1 MAEDTTTVKQE
12 SEAQGDAIVRRETV
26 RREQGSASG
35 VVVAQ
40 RVVWFFIGFIV
51 TFLLLRVVLLLLA
64 ANQGA
69 PFVDFVYAVGGFF
82 AAPFFGI
89 FSYTPA
95 YGQSVLE
102 ISSLVAVVI
111 YVLLGWGI
119 AKLLTLTRPHEE
131 V

>member
-1 MAEDTTTVKQE
+1 MREDETVVAREVSDTDNTAAERQ
-12 SEAQGDAIVRRETV
+12 TV
-26 RREQGSASG
+26 RRSTTVSG

-40 RVVWFFIGFIV
+40 RIVWFLIGVII
-51 TFLLLRVVLLLLA
+51 TFLALRVILLLLA

-69 PFVDFVYAVGGFF
+69 AFVDFVYAVGALF

-89 FSYTPA
+89 FSYTPV
-95 YGQSVLE
+95 YGQSVFEL
-102 ISSLVAVVI
+102 SSLVAIIV
-111 YVLLGWGI
+111 YVLIGWGL

>member
-1 MAEDTTTVKQE
+1 MQEDKTTVT
-12 SEAQGDAIVRRETV
+12 REVSDTGNVAAERQTV
-26 RREQGSASG
+26 RRSSTVSG

-40 RVVWFFIGFIV
+40 RVVWFFVGLIV
-51 TFLLLRVVLLLLA
+51 AFLALRIVLLLLA
-64 ANQGA
+64 ANQGSG
-69 PFVDFVYAVGGFF
+69 FVDFVYAVGGMF

-102 ISSLVAVVI
+102 ISSLVAIVI
-111 YVLLGWGI
+111 YVLVGWGI
-119 AKLLTLTRPHEE
+119 TKLLTLTRPQEE

>member
-26 RREQGSASG
+26 RREQGAASG